1 VGTLRQLR
9 VVDKDSK
16 LAAEVAVQLAKR
28 WRICT
33 ISSRSQ
39 LSASGANIAGMN
51 TFVVSLELSCVIL
64 RSIFCA
70 VG

>member
-1 VGTLRQLR
+1 MADLYHLIKER
-9 VVDKDSK
+9 
-16 LAAEVAVQLAKR
+16 
-28 WRICT
+28 
-33 ISSRSQ
+33 Q